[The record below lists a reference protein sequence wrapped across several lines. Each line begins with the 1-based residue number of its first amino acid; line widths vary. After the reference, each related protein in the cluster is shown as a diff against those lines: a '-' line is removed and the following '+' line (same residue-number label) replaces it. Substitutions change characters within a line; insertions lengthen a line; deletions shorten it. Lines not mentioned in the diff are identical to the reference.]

1 MGLLVLTK
9 LKLVFLVNLKKNRTF
24 ALQRYGFF
32 HLYNYIMQ
40 KIILILKNNLK
51 TNQNPLKFPAVSL
64 QIFAI
69 FLSLF
74 LLFPV
79 VAPAKKDD
87 FDKNKKA
94 IGKGIYYKT
103 APRIFDKTVYQD
115 SVWQYMARYG
125 KNKRFVESLQLQT
138 LIALSF
144 YPELKDVKVRFK
156 RQNIKTTM
164 QARPT
169 NTSILDGKKKRVYII
184 YIDTKIK
191 NKKGVDITHAPF
203 NAQIGILG
211 HELAHIS
218 DYESCTNAGIMRF
231 GLDYLDKK
239 KKQNIE
245 HYTDLITIS
254 HGLGWQLYDWSKFV
268 FDESGANP
276 KYLKF
281 KAKYYLE
288 PEEIKAAIEEAKY

>member
-1 MGLLVLTK
+1 MKNK
-9 LKLVFLVNLKKNRTF
+9 LKTPQNKLNFGASVKTISIQFFIIFFTIFLF
-24 ALQRYGFF
+24 
-32 HLYNYIMQ
+32 
-40 KIILILKNNLK
+40 
-51 TNQNPLKFPAVSL
+51 FPASL
-64 QIFAI
+64 
-69 FLSLF
+69 S
-74 LLFPV
+74 
-79 VAPAKKDD
+79 AKKSG
-87 FDKNKKA
+87 FDKKKAA
-94 IGKGIYYKT
+94 IGKEMYAKI
-103 APRIFDKTVYQD
+103 APRTFDKMVYKD
-115 SVWQYMARYG
+115 SIWHYLARYG
-125 KNKRFVESLQLQT
+125 KNKRFVEVLQLQT

-144 YPELKDVKVRFK
+144 YPELKDVKIRFK

-169 NTSILDGKKKRVYII
+169 TTSILDGKKKRVYII